1 MKIHTN
7 SIRKQ
12 IKSMNRSYYELITY
26 EIRDTNLTVPQ
37 VLVCRCIKDE
47 PQMISSI
54 SENVKLANSTVS
66 SIIDRLEKNG
76 YVTRIRD
83 SKDRRIVW
91 VAGTEKLAQLREE
104 MPVLEEDF
112 FEFLFDDL
120 DADSLDQIHRS
131 LELLANHM
139 KKKVSD
145 YKKD

>member
-7 SIRKQ
+7 SIREQ
-12 IKSMNRSYYELITY
+12 IKSMSRSYYDLITY

-91 VAGTEKLAQLREE
+91 VAGTDKLAQLRAE

-120 DADSLDQIHRS
+120 DEGSMEQIHRS

-139 KKKVSD
+139 KKKVSE
-145 YKKD
+145 YKNE

>member
-12 IKSMNRSYYELITY
+12 IGNINKSYYDLITH
-26 EIRDTNLTVPQ
+26 EIGDTNLTVPQ

-47 PQMISSI
+47 PQMVSSI
-54 SENVKLANSTVS
+54 SETVKLANSTVS

-91 VAGTEKLAQLREE
+91 VAGTEKLAQLRKK
-104 MPVLEEDF
+104 MPVLEESF
-112 FEFLFDDL
+112 FEILFEDL
-120 DADSLDQIHRS
+120 DEESVEQIYRS

-139 KKKVSD
+139 MKKVAEC
-145 YKKD
+145 KKE

>member
-1 MKIHTN
+1 MSTHIN

-12 IKSMNRSYYELITY
+12 ISNINRAYYELITY

-47 PQMISSI
+47 PQMVSSI
-54 SENVKLANSTVS
+54 SEKVKLANSTVS

-91 VAGTEKLAQLREE
+91 VAGTEKLTELRKK
-104 MPVLEEDF
+104 MPILEESF
-112 FEFLFDDL
+112 FEILFEDL
-120 DADSLDQIHRS
+120 DEDSIEQIHRT

-139 KKKVSD
+139 SKKVSQ
-145 YKKD
+145 YKMG

>member
-12 IKSMNRSYYELITY
+12 ISNINRAYYELITY

-47 PQMISSI
+47 PQMVSTI
-54 SENVKLANSTVS
+54 SETVKLANSTVS
-66 SIIDRLEKNG
+66 SIINRLEKHG

-91 VAGTEKLAQLREE
+91 IAGTETLMQLRKKT
-104 MPVLEEDF
+104 PVLEENL
-112 FEFLFDDL
+112 FETLFDDL
-120 DADSLDQIHRS
+120 DEDRMEQIHRS

-139 KKKVSD
+139 TKKVSE
-145 YKKD
+145 YKEG